1 MPESCKNKEKG
12 LYIDNTRTNNINRKT
27 NIAPQEMNELSIKIK
42 IADRD
47 YPMRVSPEEEERL
60 RVAGKFLNER
70 LKLFKEQF
78 GITDKQ
84 DLLAMV
90 ALETAADRLK
100 TVQAVTQ
107 SDTTFSDKLTRLNDT
122 LNALELD

>member
-1 MPESCKNKEKG
+1 
-12 LYIDNTRTNNINRKT
+12 
-27 NIAPQEMNELSIKIK
+27 MNELSIKIK

-70 LKLFKEQF
+70 LKLFRDQF

-100 TVQAVTQ
+100 TVQATTQ
-107 SDTTFSDKLTRLNDT
+107 TDSTFSDKLTRLNDT
-122 LNALELD
+122 LNALNLDEKADQ

>member
-1 MPESCKNKEKG
+1 M
-12 LYIDNTRTNNINRKT
+12 T
-27 NIAPQEMNELSIKIK
+27 ELSIKIK

-47 YPMRVSPEEEERL
+47 YPMRVTPEEEERL
-60 RVAGKFLNER
+60 RLAGRYLNER
-70 LKLFKEQF
+70 LKMFKDQF

-100 TVQAVTQ
+100 TLQVATQ
-107 SDTTFSDKLTRLNDT
+107 TDTSFSDKLNRLNAT
-122 LNALELD
+122 LNALNLDDKAEI